1 MRRARLSGS
10 CLCDGE
16 HSLQQEG
23 HAVVAG
29 DGGGVG
35 EIDGANQN
43 DFIALHTISMIM
55 MIEVLKLDPIFVGVD
70 LIDDNPMLG
79 HMCALFPAKLPLKF
93 SPISGFAAI
102 SLPFLRTLPSMVY
115 SFWSSV

>member
-1 MRRARLSGS
+1 MVSGLDQAACQGGFFVRRVRLSGS

-43 DFIALHTISMIM
+43 DFS
-55 MIEVLKLDPIFVGVD
+55 
-70 LIDDNPMLG
+70 
-79 HMCALFPAKLPLKF
+79 
-93 SPISGFAAI
+93 
-102 SLPFLRTLPSMVY
+102 SLYIL
-115 SFWSSV
+115 